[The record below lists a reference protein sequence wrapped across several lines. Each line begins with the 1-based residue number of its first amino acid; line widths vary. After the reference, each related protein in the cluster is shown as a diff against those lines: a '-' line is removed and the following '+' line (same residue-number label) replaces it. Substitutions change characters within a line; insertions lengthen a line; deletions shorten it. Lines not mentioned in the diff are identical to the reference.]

1 MNFIDTLIQT
11 VGGLGLFLL
20 GMKTMTEGLEMTA
33 GAKIKKVLGA
43 LSSNRVIGC
52 LTGAGI
58 TALIQSSSA
67 TTVMLIGFVGA
78 GLMTLQQAVG
88 VILGANIGTTVT
100 AQLIAFKLTEAA
112 LPAIALGVSLK
123 FFSKKRNYRYIGE
136 IILGFGLLFFG
147 LSVMKA
153 GLAPIRSEPEFIAF
167 FTKFST
173 ENIGG
178 LLLCVGTG
186 AVLTVAVQSSSATVG
201 LTMALAM
208 QGLISFPTAMALVLG
223 ENIGTTITAQLATIG
238 SKNVNAYRTARAH
251 AVFNVAGVLIVL
263 GIFPWFLH
271 LVEQFSLWIGT
282 GPVQQTVNG
291 EFVNIARYLANGHTL
306 FNVINALIFLLV
318 LPKLVQVS
326 TFLAPKKKI
335 SKERYRLPDFDEF
348 FMDSSIG
355 AMVKVRGEI
364 EKMAEFTLQ
373 SLKKTTA
380 CLDARD
386 DDKLAER
393 EIIEEHIDNMQKVI
407 IKYLTSIYQGEVNE
421 EEAVEISELMRITN
435 NIERIGDGIENV
447 FKIIERIYDM
457 DISMSKQALED
468 LHQISDEVHTFL
480 QLVINELHGKTED
493 FFAKAKAQENLID
506 QIREKLRFQHIERL
520 RHDECSVDAGVLFI
534 TLISTF
540 EKMGDYCF
548 NISRGLE
555 KIS

>member
-1 MNFIDTLIQT
+1 MNLINTLIQT
-11 VGGLGLFLL
+11 IGGLGLFLL

-33 GAKIKKVLGA
+33 GPKIKKVLGA
-43 LSSNRVIGC
+43 VSSNRVTGC
-52 LTGAGI
+52 LTGAGV

-88 VILGANIGTTVT
+88 VTLGANIGTTVT

-123 FFSKKRNYRYIGE
+123 FFFKKRNYRYIGE

-147 LSVMKA
+147 LSVMKD

-167 FTKFST
+167 FTKFTT
-173 ENIGG
+173 ENLGG

-186 AVLTVAVQSSSATVG
+186 AVLTVIVQSSSATVG

-208 QGLISFPTAMALVLG
+208 QGLLDFPTAMALVLG

-238 SKNVNAYRTARAH
+238 SKNVNAHRTARAH
-251 AVFNVAGVLIVL
+251 AVFNVVGVVIILC
-263 GIFPWFLH
+263 IFPWFLDI
-271 LVEQFSLWIGT
+271 VEQVSRWTGT
-282 GPVQQTVNG
+282 GSVQETVNK
-291 EFVNIARYLANGHTL
+291 EYVNVARYLANGHTL
-306 FNVINALIFLLV
+306 FNTLNALVFLIF
-318 LPKLVQVS
+318 LPKLVQLS
-326 TFLAPKKKI
+326 TFLAPREKTT
-335 SKERYRLPDFDEF
+335 KERYRLPDFDEF
-348 FMDSSIG
+348 FMDSTIG
-355 AMVKVRGEI
+355 ALVKVRGEI

-373 SLKKTTA
+373 SLEKTSE
-380 CLDARD
+380 CLNARD

-393 EIIEEHIDNMQKVI
+393 DIIEEHIDAMQKAI
-407 IKYLTSIYQGEVNE
+407 IKYLTSIYQGEINE
-421 EEAVEISELMRITN
+421 QEALEISELMRITN
-435 NIERIGDGIENV
+435 NIERIGDGVENV

-457 DISMSKQALED
+457 DISMSKEALND
-468 LHQISDEVHTFL
+468 LHTISGEVLKFFR
-480 QLVINELHGKTED
+480 LVINELHEKTDD
-493 FFAKAKAQENLID
+493 FLAKAKVQENIID
-506 QIREKLRFQHIERL
+506 QIREKLRLQHIERL
-520 RHDECSVDAGVLFI
+520 RHDKCSVDAGVLFI
-534 TLISTF
+534 TLISTY